1 VRRTRN
7 GRGGDDAAGHPTV
20 EQTYPAIARW
30 VASYGWIELGHDG
43 SRSVVRA
50 LDVGGMIWEGEP
62 TYPTLDDA
70 LRALEAALAQ
80 WLREQCSE
88 ERGGSR

>member
-1 VRRTRN
+1 
-7 GRGGDDAAGHPTV
+7 V

-30 VASYGWIELGHDG
+30 VASYGWIELGHDDG

-50 LDVGGMIWEGEP
+50 LDMGGMIWEGEP
-62 TYPTLDDA
+62 AYPTLDDA

-80 WLREQCSE
+80 WLREQFSE
-88 ERGGSR
+88 EGGDPR